1 MGKELSLHPEEATAA
16 LTTIEE
22 EYKGIM
28 RELDK
33 IQSTTIASLQAGWK
47 GQDCNDFINQKL
59 IPAVK
64 DAGNEIQKVFQS
76 INDTVT
82 QNAHNYEVKYLKG
95 QSIFR
100 KVAHNMLK
108 VNLALVSP
116 FAGGVI
122 GITDTAKV
130 IQAQTE
136 MNKMNK
142 QIEEL
147 LERARKAASKSGFY
161 GGGQQEKFNASMTK
175 IKQSIG
181 NLAGEIAKATGTKAQ
196 NTVSEAEEL
205 AKKNASTF

>member
-28 RELDK
+28 RELDN
-33 IQSTTIASLQAGWK
+33 IQSTAIESLQAGWK
-47 GQDCNDFINQKL
+47 GQDCNDFINLKL

-64 DAGNEIQKVFQS
+64 EAGNEIQKVFQS

-82 QNAHNYEVKYLKG
+82 QNAHNYEAKYLNG

-108 VNLALVSP
+108 VNLATVSP
-116 FAGGVI
+116 FAGTVI
-122 GITDTAKV
+122 GIKDTAKV

-147 LERARKAASKSGFY
+147 LERARKAATKSGFY

-181 NLAGEIAKATGTKAQ
+181 DLAGEIAKATGVKAQ
-196 NTVSEAEEL
+196 NTISEAEEL